1 MFCSSV
7 REVVKRKEIAED
19 LGTRIWNSEG
29 VGDGEATGSVS
40 GERSQ
45 EEGEEEA
52 TGSVSGE
59 RSQEEGKEEMVA

>member
-45 EEGEEEA
+45 EEGEDE
-52 TGSVSGE
+52 V
-59 RSQEEGKEEMVA
+59 VA